1 MVLGHYGFGN
11 KKAEIVSGK
20 GDLMMKKRVK
30 TRKNTHEVKKDAEK
44 FCALRIL
51 TYLCTR
57 N

>member
-1 MVLGHYGFGN
+1 MFWGTMGLGTQ
-11 KKAEIVSGK
+11 KAEIVSGK

>member
-1 MVLGHYGFGN
+1 MDLGTQ
-11 KKAEIVSGK
+11 KAEIVSGK